1 MDKKAEIYRCGKEVF
16 TTKGYKKANINDI
29 TQLAGVATGTFY
41 NFYSSK
47 DKLFMEIFLE
57 ENLKL
62 KQSILSKVNL
72 NGKPTEIVKEI
83 IYLNNQGIM
92 ENPILKEWIN
102 RDVFVKIEGNYCQEN
117 GIDQINFM
125 YDLFKDLVVKWQEE
139 GIIRNDISAG
149 MIMAMF
155 GAIINIESHKEEIGF
170 DYFPEIIDYISE
182 FIMKGLTEV
191 KK

>member
-102 RDVFVKIEGNYCQEN
+102 RDVFVKIEGNYRQEN